1 MSAGSKYEYL
11 WTNGS
16 NVKTPMKVSGGEYI
30 EFLMV
35 WVENQLNNENIF
47 PLVMVFISKKI
58 LYK

>member
-1 MSAGSKYEYL
+1 MEVSA
-11 WTNGS
+11 
-16 NVKTPMKVSGGEYI
+16 GEYI

-47 PLVMVFISKKI
+47 PSVMVFLSQKI